1 MYVQAEIL
9 TCRWSN
15 EDPNP
20 VAVVQKKRDYA
31 DAFENVGGAP
41 MYAWY
46 MQGWSEPCMFVF
58 MYFVLHGAIWA
69 ERFPCTRSRTLCVH
83 SLGQP

>member
-41 MYAWY
+41 MYA
-46 MQGWSEPCMFVF
+46 
-58 MYFVLHGAIWA
+58 
-69 ERFPCTRSRTLCVH
+69 
-83 SLGQP
+83 